1 MSDDNRRD
9 IYLPAGEW
17 VNLFSGEHFEG
28 GRYYK
33 DVETPLEEMP
43 VFVRP
48 GASIPLYPEDVDCT
62 DDMDMTKTTQLVID
76 EAFKGIWK

>member
-1 MSDDNRRD
+1 
-9 IYLPAGEW
+9 
-17 VNLFSGEHFEG
+17 
-28 GRYYK
+28 
-33 DVETPLEEMP
+33 MP

-62 DDMDMTKTTQLVID
+62 DEMDMTKTTQLVID